1 LRETLLRGSFA
12 ESPVEKEGGEH
23 RRESRM
29 AARKQLQTNL
39 TEDPE
44 LTELLRDA
52 LSTPVSEEE
61 LREQRVSF
69 AYGNAPQSELITKE
83 SVRKTAQNIRLT

>member
-1 LRETLLRGSFA
+1 
-12 ESPVEKEGGEH
+12 
-23 RRESRM
+23 M

-83 SVRKTAQNIRLT
+83 SVRKTVQNIRLT